1 MNPVL
6 WDCPAAGEVE
16 NLVGPDWTKYSL
28 LAPGPLL
35 HFGQPTATV
44 ILPKSQSK
52 TVVLHVKGQQVAG
65 NLPVYVKIVFVPRR
79 RKVTIA
85 DCVDAV
91 ARELSAYR
99 ISGDDIIVYDDLQ
112 SYEQGQDYTID
123 LTVGRR
129 DLVPLTSLA
138 GKTVNVQ
145 VTEYFPAYQ
154 CSINNMDWS
163 PAVMFDAVTPFADVR
178 KNYFPI
184 EIPGDGWFPVVDELG
199 SPLGIWIKP
208 TESGL
213 DSECQ
218 LRIET
223 LAGADFGAT
232 AVLEVEFDRPGYYNG
247 LRLTPFVNM
256 PIHLTKIIADGMFT
270 SNDSP
275 VFQGDALIDRPVSIR
290 FADVNGD
297 PVYVRRLFL
306 TLYQPNYSMEEHFV
320 NPADQLRQ
328 DSLARLQSVLPFSD
342 RPVQASLPTRLT
354 GAQYE
359 FGLRNIA
366 GERYNPVQTVQVPGA
381 PMLPKGVFVSGPF
394 TIDGMPEVIRLD
406 ADITGSVDCFLVCRP
421 YGVGGAVLGD
431 SVHVIQQ
438 LQPGTALSFPDAWAG
453 GTLTKA
459 DLFLKWAR
467 CNWKRHPLR
476 ERW

>member
-1 MNPVL
+1 
-6 WDCPAAGEVE
+6 
-16 NLVGPDWTKYSL
+16 
-28 LAPGPLL
+28 
-35 HFGQPTATV
+35 
-44 ILPKSQSK
+44 
-52 TVVLHVKGQQVAG
+52 
-65 NLPVYVKIVFVPRR
+65 
-79 RKVTIA
+79 
-85 DCVDAV
+85 
-91 ARELSAYR
+91 
-99 ISGDDIIVYDDLQ
+99 
-112 SYEQGQDYTID
+112 
-123 LTVGRR
+123 
-129 DLVPLTSLA
+129 
-138 GKTVNVQ
+138 
-145 VTEYFPAYQ
+145 
-154 CSINNMDWS
+154 
-163 PAVMFDAVTPFADVR
+163 MFDAVTPFADVR

-199 SPLGIWIKP
+199 SALGIWIKP

-223 LAGADFGAT
+223 LADADFGAT
-232 AVLEVEFDRPGYYNG
+232 AVLEIEFDRPGYYNG

-406 ADITGSVDCFLVCRP
+406 ADITGDVDCFLVCRP
-421 YGVGGAVLGD
+421 YPPGVDRQYPLPVGGAGPGAHAGCALLVPGFADPARFELRPGRGA
-431 SVHVIQQ
+431 SGYARRGPGAEFR
-438 LQPGTALSFPDAWAG
+438 LQPAEHGHHRFGWQHHRTHTELLDNHRPGAIGRDTP
-453 GTLTKA
+453 
-459 DLFLKWAR
+459 
-467 CNWKRHPLR
+467 
-476 ERW
+476 